1 MWRTTRSSK
10 PFRQILEDWQKKFRQ
25 FPKIL
30 LKLWKLELNY
40 IYYFYSKFS
49 HWFNSLRLNS
59 LTYEMSSMIV
69 IDRLEKNSKQ
79 VTKVV
84 FILGPQNS
92 VKRLRSNH
100 DKYRKTSFSANR
112 KINEEKMYEPLSICE
127 QLRNRTKSKIIGF
140 SKIGLSSSFRETGY
154 FRLCPIPQL
163 FTGRNRKW
171 LAHIFFHL
179 YFCWK

>member
-1 MWRTTRSSK
+1 
-10 PFRQILEDWQKKFRQ
+10 
-25 FPKIL
+25 
-30 LKLWKLELNY
+30 
-40 IYYFYSKFS
+40 
-49 HWFNSLRLNS
+49 
-59 LTYEMSSMIV
+59 MIV

-140 SKIGLSSSFRETGY
+140 SKTGHWNSMKVK
-154 FRLCPIPQL
+154 LKKLQQ
-163 FTGRNRKW
+163 RK
-171 LAHIFFHL
+171 LKFIAFIYYTCFKKIDFFK
-179 YFCWK
+179 F